1 MQRGSGESPMQNRLP
16 CAMTVAGSDSGAGA
30 GIQADLKAMAAQGV
44 YGLTVITAVTAQ
56 NTLGVDQFQVLP
68 PQMVEAQMDALL
80 RDFPVAAVKTG
91 MLANTDIVQAVAA
104 KLRKYNLLKVVIDP
118 VMVAKSGDS
127 LLQEDTQAA
136 IREKLLPL
144 SLLITP
150 NIPEA
155 AVLCGREVESIE
167 DMKEAARNL
176 KRRGA
181 SFVLLKGGHLQ
192 SGQELTDV
200 LFDGYRFYY
209 YRAQRIHTRHTHGT
223 GCTYASAI
231 AAQLALGRPVP
242 QAVLA
247 ARIYLQRILPWDP
260 GLGSGSG
267 PMDHFAIWKK

>member
-1 MQRGSGESPMQNRLP
+1 
-16 CAMTVAGSDSGAGA
+16 MTVAGSDSGAGA

-56 NTLGVDQFQVLP
+56 NTLGVDRFQVLP
-68 PQMVEAQMDALL
+68 PEMVEAQMAALL

-91 MLANTDIVQAVAA
+91 MLANTEIVQVVAA
-104 KLRKYNLLKVVIDP
+104 GLRQYKLLKVVVDP

-144 SLLITP
+144 SLLVTP

-155 AVLCGREVESIE
+155 ETLCGQPIE
-167 DMKEAARNL
+167 DIEGMKKAARL
-176 KRRGA
+176 LQRQGPA
-181 SFVLLKGGHLQ
+181 YVLLKGGHLKDEQ
-192 SGQELTDV
+192 RLTDV

-209 YRAQRIHTRHTHGT
+209 YRALRIPTRHTHGT

-231 AAQLALGRPVP
+231 AAQLALGCSVP
-242 QAVLA
+242 RAVLA
-247 ARIYLQRILPWDP
+247 ARRYLQRILPWAP
-260 GLGSGSG
+260 GLGAGSG
-267 PMDHFAIWKK
+267 PMDHFALWRKQSCGSCL